1 MLELNP
7 VSIECQIPTAAHRI
21 SHKTAWLPSL
31 MAPATLHIN
40 RYWLS
45 MCELHEAWCDQQ
57 QWCDQPECESDE
69 LDHRKRAWRRGL
81 FST

>member
-1 MLELNP
+1 MPNSNGCP
-7 VSIECQIPTAAHRI
+7 QDQPQNG
-21 SHKTAWLPSL
+21 